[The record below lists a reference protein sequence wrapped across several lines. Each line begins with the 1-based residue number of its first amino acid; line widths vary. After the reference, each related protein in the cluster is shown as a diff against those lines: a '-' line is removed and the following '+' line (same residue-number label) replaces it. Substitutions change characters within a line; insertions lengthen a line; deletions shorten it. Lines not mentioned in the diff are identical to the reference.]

1 MPKKIKGKPLTT
13 ESAFGPPPTV
23 AETRELQGH
32 GGELKRA
39 KKLNP
44 STVLE
49 ARKRARAE
57 QTVTENTGKTVV
69 HPNTL
74 KATEPYRWKPGQS
87 GNPYGRPRSSTDMK
101 KKFTELTDLATEI
114 IAMKAQLQHMRLAK
128 ALEIVADPKASI
140 EDFELACSI
149 IEATSMDAVTAILE
163 RGHGKA
169 LQKVEVDDKRDFDDL
184 TPEEFDE
191 VLISLGAKVMTKL
204 KARREARI
212 THEGQRQP
220 ADAQRPRAS
229 RNGTKAAPG
238 GG

>member
-1 MPKKIKGKPLTT
+1 
-13 ESAFGPPPTV
+13 V
-23 AETRELQGH
+23 AETH

-49 ARKRARAE
+49 ARRRARDAE
-57 QTVTENTGKTVV
+57 TKNTKPGNRSGNPNPPTE
-69 HPNTL
+69 HL
-74 KATEPYRWKPGQS
+74 KPWLWKPGQS